1 VFYRWATVD
10 AMKAIVWDGEQAKV
24 ETDVVA
30 RDLRPGEVRV
40 RIEAAGLCHS
50 DVSVLNGTIMFPP
63 PVVLGHEG
71 AGEVIQV
78 ASDVT
83 NVEVGDHVV
92 LSTLGNCGQCAQCDR
107 GKPTFCRQSLGK
119 LSRPFTRGEG
129 EDTKKVFQFA
139 NLGVFSEETVVKA
152 TQAVRIPKE
161 VPLTSASLIGC
172 GVLTGV
178 GAVFNR
184 AKVAHGESV
193 VVIGV
198 GGIGLNAI
206 QGAALSD
213 ALPIIAVDTNPTKE
227 EYARLF
233 GATHFICPD
242 GPDFDLVAAVKEIC
256 PNGVDHVFECVG
268 STALIRTST
277 DLLDWGGTL
286 IMLGVPKMGSEAS
299 FVVNTMY
306 NDKTIMGCRYGSAR
320 PQYDIPLMVKL
331 YQAGRLKLDELVSR
345 TYPLEDFQ
353 LALDELHEGKLAR
366 GVLTLG

>member
-1 VFYRWATVD
+1 MR
-10 AMKAIVWDGEQAKV
+10 AIVWDGTAASV
-24 ETDVVA
+24 ESDIRV
-30 RDLRPGEVRV
+30 RDLRAGEVRV

-71 AGEVIQV
+71 AGEVLAV
-78 ASDVT
+78 APDVT
-83 NVEVGDHVV
+83 NVAVGDHVV
-92 LSTLGNCGQCAQCDR
+92 LSTLGNCGQCASCDS

-119 LSRPFTRGEG
+119 LSRPFTKG
-129 EDTKKVFQFA
+129 DPDDPQKVFQFA
-139 NLGVFSEETVVKA
+139 NLGVFCEETVVKA
-152 TQAVRIPKE
+152 TQAVKIPDD

-184 AKVAHGESV
+184 AKVAHGQSV

-213 ALPIIAVDTNPTKE
+213 ALPVIAVDTNPAKE
-227 EYARLF
+227 AYAKLF

-242 GPDFDLVAAVKEIC
+242 GPDFDLVEAVKEIQ
-256 PNGVDHVFECVG
+256 PNGVDFVFECVG
-268 STALIRTST
+268 STGLIRTST

-286 IMLGVPKMGSEAS
+286 VMLGVPKMGSEAS
-299 FVVNTMY
+299 FVVSTMY

-320 PQYDIPLMVKL
+320 PQYDIPLMVRL
-331 YQAGRLKLDELVSR
+331 YQAGRLKLDELVSQ

-366 GVLTLG
+366 GVLNITG

>member
-1 VFYRWATVD
+1 MR
-10 AMKAIVWDGEQAKV
+10 AIVWDGKAASV
-24 ETDVVA
+24 ESDIEV
-30 RDLRPGEVRV
+30 RDLRAGEVRV
-40 RIEAAGLCHS
+40 RIDAAGLCHS

-71 AGEVIQV
+71 AGEVLAV
-78 ASDVT
+78 APDVT
-83 NVEVGDHVV
+83 NVAVGDHVV
-92 LSTLGNCGQCAQCDR
+92 LSTLGNCGQCAACDSGR
-107 GKPTFCRQSLGK
+107 PTFCRANQGK
-119 LSRPFTRGEG
+119 LSRPFSRGAG
-129 EDTKKVFQFA
+129 EDAEKVFQFA

-152 TQAVRIPKE
+152 TQAVRIPDD

-184 AKVAHGESV
+184 AKVTHGQSV

-213 ALPIIAVDTNPTKE
+213 ALPVIAVDTNPAKE
-227 EYARLF
+227 SHAKLF

-242 GPDFDLVAAVKEIC
+242 GADFDLVAAVREIC
-256 PNGVDHVFECVG
+256 PDGVDYVFECVG

-277 DLLDWGGTL
+277 ELLDWGGTVV
-286 IMLGVPKMGSEAS
+286 MLGVPKMGAEAA
-299 FVVNTMY
+299 FVVSNMY

-345 TYPLEDFQ
+345 TYPLADFQ
-353 LALDELHEGKLAR
+353 LALDELHAGKLAR
-366 GVLTLG
+366 GVLDVQS

>member
-1 VFYRWATVD
+1 
-10 AMKAIVWDGEQAKV
+10 MKALVWDGEQAKV
-24 ETDVVA
+24 ETDVQV
-30 RDLRPGEVRV
+30 RDLRAGEVRV
-40 RIEAAGLCHS
+40 RIDAAGLCHS

-71 AGEVIQV
+71 AGEIIQI
-78 ASDVT
+78 APDVT
-83 NVEVGDHVV
+83 NVVVGDHVV
-92 LSTLGNCGQCAQCDR
+92 LSTLGNCGQCASCDR

-119 LSRPFTRGEG
+119 LSRPFTRGDGDEA
-129 EDTKKVFQFA
+129 KKMFQFA
-139 NLGVFSEETVVKA
+139 NLGVFCEETVVKA
-152 TQAVRIPKE
+152 TQAVKIPDE

-213 ALPIIAVDTNPTKE
+213 ALPIIAVDTNPGKE
-227 EYARLF
+227 AFAKAF

-242 GPDFDLVAAVKEIC
+242 GPDFDLVEAVKEIC
-256 PNGVDHVFECVG
+256 PNGVDYVFECVG

-286 IMLGVPKMGSEAS
+286 VMLGVPKMGSEAN

-331 YQAGRLKLDELVSR
+331 YQAGRLKLDELVSA
-345 TYPLEDFQ
+345 TYPIEDFQ

-366 GVLTLG
+366 GVLTLA

>member
-1 VFYRWATVD
+1 V
-10 AMKAIVWDGEQAKV
+10 KAIVWDGKQASV
-24 ETDVVA
+24 ETGIEV
-30 RDLRPGEVRV
+30 RDLRAGEVRV

-50 DVSVLNGTIMFPP
+50 DVSVLDGTIMFPP

-71 AGEVIQV
+71 AGEVV
-78 ASDVT
+78 AVAPDVT
-83 NVEVGDHVV
+83 NVTVGDHVV

-119 LSRPFTRGEG
+119 LSRPFTHGE
-129 EDTKKVFQFA
+129 EKVFQFA
-139 NLGVFSEETVVKA
+139 NLGVFCEETVVKA
-152 TQAVRIPKE
+152 TQAVKIPDD

-178 GAVFNR
+178 GAVINR
-184 AKVAHGESV
+184 AKVSHGESV

-213 ALPIIAVDTNPTKE
+213 GLPIIAVDTNPAKE

-233 GATHFICPD
+233 GATHFIQA
-242 GPDFDLVAAVKEIC
+242 GPDVDLVEAVKEIC
-256 PNGVDHVFECVG
+256 PNGVDYVFECVG

-286 IMLGVPKMGSEAS
+286 VMLGVPKMGSEAS

-320 PQYDIPLMVKL
+320 PQYDIPLMVRL
-331 YQAGRLKLDELVSR
+331 YQSGRLKLDELVSR
-345 TYPLEDFQ
+345 TYPLEDFTV
-353 LALDELHEGKLAR
+353 ALDELHEGKLAR
-366 GVLTLG
+366 GVLTLTD

>member
-1 VFYRWATVD
+1 MRG
-10 AMKAIVWDGEQAKV
+10 IVWDGSAATVQTGIEV
-24 ETDVVA
+24 

-40 RIEAAGLCHS
+40 RIEAAGVCHS
-50 DVSVLNGTIMFPP
+50 DVSVLDGTIMFPP

-71 AGEVIQV
+71 AGVVTQV
-78 ASDVT
+78 ADDVT
-83 NVEVGDHVV
+83 HVKAGDHVV
-92 LSTLGNCGQCAQCDR
+92 LSTLGNCGHCAACDS

-119 LSRPFTRGEG
+119 LSRPFTCGDE
-129 EDTKKVFQFA
+129 KLFQFA
-139 NLGVFSEETVVKA
+139 NLGVFCEETVVKA
-152 TQAVRIPKE
+152 TQAVPIPPE
-161 VPLTSASLIGC
+161 VPLASASLIGC

-184 AKVAHGESV
+184 AKVTHGQSV

-198 GGIGLNAI
+198 GGIGLNVI

-213 ALPIIAVDTNPTKE
+213 ALPIIAVDTNPAKE
-227 EYARLF
+227 AFARQF
-233 GATHFICPD
+233 GATHCIRPD

-268 STALIRTST
+268 STSLIRTST

-286 IMLGVPKMGSEAS
+286 VMLGVPKMGSEAS

-320 PQYDIPLMVKL
+320 PQYDIGLMVRL
-331 YQAGRLKLDELVSR
+331 YQAGRLKLDELVTA
-345 TYPLEDFQ
+345 TYPLESFQ
-353 LALDELHEGKLAR
+353 QALDELHDGKLAR
-366 GVLTLG
+366 GVLVMS

>member
-1 VFYRWATVD
+1 
-10 AMKAIVWDGEQAKV
+10 MKAIVWDGQKASV
-24 ETDVVA
+24 ESGIEV
-30 RDLRPGEVRV
+30 RDLRAGEVRV
-40 RIEAAGLCHS
+40 KIEAAGLCHS
-50 DVSVLNGTIMFPP
+50 DVSVLNGDIMFPP

-71 AGEVIQV
+71 AGVVVQT
-78 ASDVT
+78 APDVT
-83 NVEVGDHVV
+83 NVAVGDHVV

-119 LSRPFTRGEG
+119 LSRPFTQGEG
-129 EDTKKVFQFA
+129 DEAKKLFQFA
-139 NLGVFSEETVVKA
+139 NLGVFAEETVVKA
-152 TQAVRIPKE
+152 TQAVKVPDDL
-161 VPLTSASLIGC
+161 PLTSASLIGC

-184 AKVAHGESV
+184 AKVTHGESV

-198 GGIGLNAI
+198 GGIGLNVI

-213 ALPIIAVDTNPTKE
+213 GLPIIAVDTNPQKE
-227 EYARLF
+227 AFARQF
-233 GATHFICPD
+233 GATHFIRPD

-268 STALIRTST
+268 STALIRTAT
-277 DLLDWGGTL
+277 DLLDWGGNL
-286 IMLGVPKMGSEAS
+286 VMLGVPKMGSEAS

-320 PQYDIPLMVKL
+320 PQYDIPLMVDL
-331 YQAGRLKLDELVSR
+331 YRAGRLKLDELVSA

-353 LALDELHEGKLAR
+353 VALDELHEGKLAR
-366 GVLTLG
+366 GVLQVS

>member
-1 VFYRWATVD
+1 
-10 AMKAIVWDGEQAKV
+10 MKAIVWDGEQAKV
-24 ETDVVA
+24 ETDVEV

-40 RIEAAGLCHS
+40 KIEAAGLCHS

-71 AGEVIQV
+71 AGVVTQV
-78 ASDVT
+78 AGDVT
-83 NVEVGDHVV
+83 NVAVGDHVV

-119 LSRPFTRGEG
+119 LSRPFTRGHG

-139 NLGVFSEETVVKA
+139 NLGVFCEETVVKA
-152 TQAVRIPKE
+152 TQAVKVPDDL
-161 VPLTSASLIGC
+161 PLTAASLIGC

-184 AKVAHGESV
+184 AKVTHGESV

-198 GGIGLNAI
+198 GGIGLNVI
-206 QGAALSD
+206 QGARLSD
-213 ALPIIAVDTNPTKE
+213 ALPIIAVDTNPGKE
-227 EYARLF
+227 SFAREF

-242 GPDFDLVAAVKEIC
+242 GPDFDLVEAVREIS

-268 STALIRTST
+268 ATSLIRTAT
-277 DLLDWGGTL
+277 DLLDWGGNL
-286 IMLGVPKMGSEAS
+286 VMLGVPKMGSEAS

-320 PQYDIPLMVKL
+320 PQFDIPLMVDL
-331 YQAGRLKLDELVSR
+331 YRAGRLKLDELVSQ

-353 LALDELHEGKLAR
+353 SALDELHEGKLAR